1 MAFSRQFL
9 KTWGL
14 TDEQVSAIMEEHVSV
29 TDALKKQ
36 RDEYKADADKL
47 PEVQKQLDGM
57 KGGEDYKAKYEEEH
71 RALEDFKA
79 EIKAKENRSKLE
91 EQVREIAKGVGL
103 SENGIQKAVKYT
115 DYSNLALDAD
125 GKIKTADE
133 LGKALKEEWA
143 GYVST
148 VRTVHEKVATP
159 PVSTGNAKMT
169 KEEIF
174 AIKDTATR
182 QKAIAENHELFGF

>member
-9 KTWGL
+9 KTMGL

-71 RALEDFKA
+71 KALEDFKA

-143 GYVST
+143 GYVAT

-159 PVSTGNAKMT
+159 PVGTGNAKMT
-169 KEEIF
+169 KEEIY

>member
-9 KTWGL
+9 KTMGL

-159 PVSTGNAKMT
+159 PVGTGNAKMT